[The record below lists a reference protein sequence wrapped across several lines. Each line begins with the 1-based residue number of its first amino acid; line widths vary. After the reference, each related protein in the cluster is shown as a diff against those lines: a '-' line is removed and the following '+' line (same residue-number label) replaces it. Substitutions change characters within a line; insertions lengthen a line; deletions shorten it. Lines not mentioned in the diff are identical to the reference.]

1 MFDLTQI
8 TLRID
13 GIEVKV
19 PSGSSVL
26 DAARSV
32 GISIPTL
39 CHLAD
44 LTPEGAC
51 RMCVVHIN
59 GFRSLV
65 ASCVQ
70 PVTDG
75 MIVSTTTPN
84 VLEARKMMLELLLAN
99 HPPDCLRCPQNMDC
113 QLQSLAADYGITHT
127 RFPGENQNSP
137 RELDNA
143 FIVRDMDKCILCG
156 RCVRVCQ
163 EMQACGVLA
172 INGRSCDCHVAPA
185 FASSLTDSTCVF
197 CGACVS
203 ACPVGA
209 LTEKALRME
218 GRPDKKVRTT
228 CPFCGV
234 GCNFDLNVKNGKVI
248 GVTSNCDSPVNGR
261 LLCVKGRFGVDYI
274 HSNQRLTTPL
284 VRKNGKLEP
293 ASWDEALDF
302 IATNLT
308 RIKAENGSD
317 SIAALSSARCTN
329 EENYIIQKFMRA
341 VIGTNSVDHCART

>member
-1 MFDLTQI
+1 
-8 TLRID
+8 
-13 GIEVKV
+13 
-19 PSGSSVL
+19 
-26 DAARSV
+26 
-32 GISIPTL
+32 
-39 CHLAD
+39 
-44 LTPEGAC
+44 
-51 RMCVVHIN
+51 
-59 GFRSLV
+59 
-65 ASCVQ
+65 
-70 PVTDG
+70 
-75 MIVSTTTPN
+75 
-84 VLEARKMMLELLLAN
+84 
-99 HPPDCLRCPQNMDC
+99 
-113 QLQSLAADYGITHT
+113 
-127 RFPGENQNSP
+127 
-137 RELDNA
+137 
-143 FIVRDMDKCILCG
+143 
-156 RCVRVCQ
+156 
-163 EMQACGVLA
+163 
-172 INGRSCDCHVAPA
+172 
-185 FASSLTDSTCVF
+185 
-197 CGACVS
+197 
-203 ACPVGA
+203 
-209 LTEKALRME
+209 ME

-329 EENYIIQKFMRA
+329 EENYLIQKFMRA